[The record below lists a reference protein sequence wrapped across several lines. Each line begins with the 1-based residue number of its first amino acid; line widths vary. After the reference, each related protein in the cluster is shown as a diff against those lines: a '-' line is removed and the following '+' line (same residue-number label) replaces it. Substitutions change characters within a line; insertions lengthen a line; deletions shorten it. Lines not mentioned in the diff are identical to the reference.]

1 MGFQKNTNDSRESPS
16 IDIAIKLIESGGSL
30 NIYDPMVKKSRIVD
44 DLIAILKSR
53 SISDDDLSPIF
64 SKINIFNNFKDA
76 IKKTNAIAIL
86 TEWDEFKEINF
97 ELIDEMTNT
106 NPKVFDGRII
116 LEESNYTIGK

>member
-1 MGFQKNTNDSRESPS
+1 
-16 IDIAIKLIESGGSL
+16 
-30 NIYDPMVKKSRIVD
+30 MVKKSRIVD